1 MCRKRGTGV
10 GSMMISGHR
19 QYESYTMKVSLEI
32 EVQYWIKL
40 VHSQQRRYSVDRCWK
55 ECLVLLSSPL
65 RILLRMGALG
75 RVEASSTVTRSLVSF
90 VL

>member
-1 MCRKRGTGV
+1 
-10 GSMMISGHR
+10 
-19 QYESYTMKVSLEI
+19 
-32 EVQYWIKL
+32 
-40 VHSQQRRYSVDRCWK
+40 
-55 ECLVLLSSPL
+55 L